1 MPGYTRR
8 YNIYIEGIDEKLNR
22 FLEAKNVA
30 GRVEHEFTP
39 RRGSDFAGT
48 QNILTGWATLA
59 VETSDPNSAKNWRI
73 SFGSWK
79 MNTKNPDGDLLTC
92 PHHHDTR

>member
-8 YNIYIEGIDEKLNR
+8 YNIYIEGINEKLNR

-30 GRVEHEFTP
+30 GRVENEFTP

-48 QNILTGWATLA
+48 QNILSGWAILT
-59 VETSDPNSAKNWRI
+59 VETSDQKLCEELNDFFRKLENDHEKSQ
-73 SFGSWK
+73 
-79 MNTKNPDGDLLTC
+79 
-92 PHHHDTR
+92 

>member
-48 QNILTGWATLA
+48 QNILTGWATLT
-59 VETSDPNSAKNWRI
+59 VETSDPKLCEELENFFRKLENEHEKSQR
-73 SFGSWK
+73 
-79 MNTKNPDGDLLTC
+79 
-92 PHHHDTR
+92 